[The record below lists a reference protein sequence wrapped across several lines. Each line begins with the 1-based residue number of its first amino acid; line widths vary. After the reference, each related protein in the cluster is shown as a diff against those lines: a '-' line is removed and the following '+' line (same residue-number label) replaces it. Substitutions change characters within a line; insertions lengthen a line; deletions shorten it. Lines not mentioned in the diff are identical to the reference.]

1 MQIQSA
7 IHPVFAN
14 AAGTAI
20 NLLVQFEHLPDAV
33 PFTASN
39 NDSASHG
46 VSLFNRALAGEFG
59 AVAAFVPHVP
69 TAEEIKSAMVATVQ
83 GHLDAVAQQRGYD
96 GILSLASYA
105 TSTHPPFAAE
115 GQAGLNWRDAV
126 WGYCYQVLADVQSG
140 TRTIP
145 AAEALIA
152 ELPVMVWP

>member
-1 MQIQSA
+1 MQIESVMN
-7 IHPVFAN
+7 PVFAD
-14 AAGTAI
+14 GSGKRI
-20 NLLVQFEHLPDAV
+20 NLMVKFEHLSSAV
-33 PFTASN
+33 PFTAAQE
-39 NDSASHG
+39 DTEAHG
-46 VSLFNRALAGEFG
+46 AGLFSRALAGEFG

-83 GHLDAVAQQRGYD
+83 DHLDSVARERGYD

-145 AAEALIA
+145 TAEALIA